1 VTRCSERLCSWSLD
15 AELQAIQLTDP
26 WLQLHCFAWPSFN
39 LYMSKRPRFLSRDS
53 AFHLNTVEPSIVAAA
68 PWIQIMQQAV
78 PFSSEVCVAGSAGT
92 WLAEFSLLD
101 TRPTW
106 DPNDIDVFV
115 MVRTHFEYESLC
127 NKFLLNLQETL
138 SLTETTWRTKA
149 HRKHAHML
157 TVQCWVE
164 FNGSEVFCPEFS
176 LIHSPILR
184 KPIALMDTFDID
196 ICKVSVHVRG
206 LGIARRLCFITHYD
220 VFCHI
225 IHRVMHCI
233 IRKDSS
239 KLNFHYPMQK
249 SLARVSKYVQRG
261 YCFKSLAFVSSDS
274 ELNVADFVHVWLPP
288 DLSEHPALSAPGAVV

>member
-1 VTRCSERLCSWSLD
+1 
-15 AELQAIQLTDP
+15 
-26 WLQLHCFAWPSFN
+26 
-39 LYMSKRPRFLSRDS
+39 MSKRPRFHGFLSGDS

-78 PFSSEVCVAGSAGT
+78 PFSPVVCVAGSAGT

-106 DPNDIDVFV
+106 DPNDIDVFC
-115 MVRTHFEYESLC
+115 MVRTQSEYESLC

-138 SLTETTWRTKA
+138 SLTETTWRTNA
-149 HRKHAHML
+149 HRKYPHIL
-157 TVQCWVE
+157 NVQCWVE
-164 FNGSEVFCPEFS
+164 FNGSEVLCPEFS

-184 KPIALMDTFDID
+184 QPIALMDTFDID

-206 LGIARRLCFITHYD
+206 LGIARRLCFILHYD

-233 IRKDSS
+233 IRKNSS

-261 YCFKSLAFVSSDS
+261 YRFKSLAFVSSDS

-288 DLSEHPALSAPGAVV
+288 DLSEHPALSAPGAIV